1 MPFQHFSA
9 NEAVNERKTYY
20 LGKAREN
27 YPPMFYKEIRPMPQ
41 GITGKGAF
49 EFVLDLGDHYVGK
62 FSFSMDNVD
71 DYISAPV
78 RTTIRFAEDL
88 RELNAD
94 FSTYHGDLCS
104 SWLQEEVLNIEFP
117 GDVVMERRYACRYI
131 KFTINEAR
139 RTVKFD
145 NFCFTSSTSAD
156 DTKLK
161 PARIED
167 PMLQK
172 IDKIA
177 CKTLRDCMQTFF
189 EDGPKR
195 DRRMWTGDLRLQAL
209 ANYYTFDNRE
219 TVKRSMYL
227 FAASDYDQLGF
238 LPGYV
243 YERPYFF
250 TGRDHI
256 ADYAM
261 FYVCLVCDY
270 LEHTGDKE
278 TALDLLPVC
287 KEQMQALANVLDE
300 RGIVVNQPG
309 WFAFIDWNH
318 GLEKMTS
325 LQGIYLYTLEK
336 FAAMLEQLGDE
347 EASAYKAQMEKIRK
361 ASYEHLFDKE
371 QGIFCNAT
379 DKFDKSVHSQVFMIL
394 GGVIGGEEGKKAL
407 LSTLGNPEIRQ
418 PKTPYMQHYTI
429 EAMMKLGMVEE
440 AKQFMVDFWG
450 GMVELGA
457 DTFWE
462 AFVPGDLDFS
472 PYNDHMIDS
481 LCHAWSC
488 TPTYLIRRF
497 FI

>member
-1 MPFQHFSA
+1 MPFNRFCA
-9 NEAVNERKTYY
+9 KEAVNERKTHY
-20 LGKAREN
+20 LNKAREN
-27 YPPMFYKEIRPMPQ
+27 FPPMFYKEIRPMPE
-41 GITGKGAF
+41 GVTGHKDF

-71 DYISAPV
+71 DFISAPV

-88 RELNAD
+88 KELNAD
-94 FSTYHGDLCS
+94 FSTYHGKLCA
-104 SWLQEEVLNIEFP
+104 SWLQEETLNLEFP

-131 KFTINEAR
+131 KFTVRDAR
-139 RTVKFD
+139 RLVKFD

-161 PARIED
+161 PAVIED
-167 PMLQK
+167 PMMRK

-209 ANYYTFDNRE
+209 ANYYTFDRRE
-219 TVKRSMYL
+219 VVKRSLYL
-227 FAASDYDQLGF
+227 FAASDYDELGF
-238 LPGYV
+238 LPGYI

-261 FYVCLVCDY
+261 FFVCCVCDY
-270 LEHTGDKE
+270 FEHTGDRE
-278 TALDLLPVC
+278 TVLDLMPVC
-287 KEQMQALANVLDE
+287 KEQMQALQNVLDE

-309 WFAFIDWNH
+309 WFAFIDWNDK
-318 GLEKMTS
+318 LKKMTS

-336 FAAMLEQLGDE
+336 FAEMLEKLGDSDA
-347 EASAYKAQMEKIRK
+347 ASCTEQLAKIRK

-371 QGIFCNAT
+371 SGTFCNAT
-379 DKFDKSVHSQVFMIL
+379 DEYNKSVHSQVFMIL
-394 GGVIGGEEGKKAL
+394 GGVISGEEGRKAL
-407 LSTLGNPEIRQ
+407 NTMINDPEACQ
-418 PKTPYMQHYTI
+418 PNTPYMQHYVI
-429 EAMMKLGMVEE
+429 EAMLKLGMEQE
-440 AKQFMVDFWG
+440 AKDFMVSFWG
-450 GMVELGA
+450 GMVEAGA

-462 AFVPGDLDFS
+462 AYVPGDPDFS
-472 PYNDHMIDS
+472 PYGDHMIDS

-497 FI
+497 FL

>member
-1 MPFQHFSA
+1 MPFNPFSA
-9 NEAVNERKTYY
+9 NEAINERKSYY

-27 YPPMFYKEIRPMPQ
+27 YPPMFYKEIRPMSQ
-41 GITGKGAF
+41 GVTGKGAF

-88 RELNAD
+88 NELNAD
-94 FSTYHGDLCS
+94 FSTYHGNLCS

-117 GDVVMERRYACRYI
+117 GDVQMERRYSCRYI
-131 KFTINEAR
+131 KFTIQEAR
-139 RTVKFD
+139 RLVKFD
-145 NFCFTSSTSAD
+145 NFCFLSSTSAD

-161 PARIED
+161 PVVIED
-167 PMLQK
+167 PMLNK

-209 ANYYTFDNRE
+209 ANYYTYDNRE
-219 TVKRSMYL
+219 TVKRSLYL
-227 FAASDYDQLGF
+227 FAASDYNELGF

-243 YERPYFF
+243 YESPYFF

-261 FYVCLVCDY
+261 FYVCCLCDY
-270 LEHTGDKE
+270 FEHTGDKE
-278 TALDLLPVC
+278 TAIDLLPVC
-287 KEQMQALANVLDE
+287 KEQMQAFENVLDD

-309 WFAFIDWNH
+309 WFAFIDWNKD
-318 GLEKMTS
+318 LKKMTA
-325 LQGIYLYTLEK
+325 LQGTYLYALEK
-336 FAAMLEQLGDE
+336 FAAMLKALGDADAE
-347 EASAYKAQMEKIRK
+347 RYEAQLAKIRK
-361 ASYEHLFDKE
+361 ASYEHLFDKA
-371 QGIFCNAT
+371 QGIFCNET
-379 DKFDKSVHSQVFMIL
+379 DAFNKSVHAQVFMIL
-394 GGVIGGEEGKKAL
+394 GGVIEGEEGKKAL
-407 LSTLGNPEIRQ
+407 NAMLSDPEACQ
-418 PKTPYMQHYTI
+418 PKTPYMQHYVI
-429 EAMMKLGMVEE
+429 EAMMKLGMVQE
-440 AKQFMVDFWG
+440 AKDFMVDFWG
-450 GMVELGA
+450 GMVEAGA

-462 AFVPGDLDFS
+462 AYVPGDPTFS
-472 PYNDHMIDS
+472 PYGDHMIDS

-488 TPTYLIRRF
+488 TPTYLIRRL

>member
-1 MPFQHFSA
+1 MPFQPFSA
-9 NEAVNERKTYY
+9 NEAVTERKAYY

-27 YPPMFYKEIRPMPQ
+27 YPPMFYKEIRPMPE
-41 GITGKGAF
+41 GITGKKAF

-88 RELNAD
+88 KELNAD
-94 FSTYHGDLCS
+94 FSTYHGNLCS

-117 GDVVMERRYACRYI
+117 GDVHMERRYSCRYI
-131 KFTINEAR
+131 KFTIHEAR
-139 RTVKFD
+139 RLVKFD

-161 PARIED
+161 PAVIED
-167 PMLQK
+167 PMLNK

-177 CKTLRDCMQTFF
+177 VKTLRDCMQTFF

-195 DRRMWTGDLRLQAL
+195 DRRMWTGDLRRQAL

-219 TVKRSMYL
+219 TVKRSLYL
-227 FAASDYDQLGF
+227 FAAADYDKLGF

-243 YERPYFF
+243 YEKPYFF
-250 TGRDHI
+250 SGRDHI

-261 FYVCLVCDY
+261 FYVCCLCDY
-270 LEHTGDKE
+270 FEHTGDKE
-278 TALDLLPVC
+278 TAIDLLPVC
-287 KEQMQALANVLDE
+287 KEQMQALANVLDD

-309 WFAFIDWNH
+309 WFAFIDWNKD
-318 GLEKMTS
+318 LKKMTS
-325 LQGIYLYTLEK
+325 LQGVYLYALEK
-336 FAAMLEQLGDE
+336 FAAMLKALGDE
-347 EASAYKAQMEKIRK
+347 EAATYEQQLEKIRK

-371 QGIFCNAT
+371 IGAFVNAT
-379 DKFDKSVHSQVFMIL
+379 DEYNKSVHSQVFMIL

-407 LSTLGNPEIRQ
+407 NTMLNDPEACQ
-418 PKTPYMQHYTI
+418 PKTPYMQHYVI
-429 EAMMKLGMVEE
+429 EAMMKLGMVQE
-440 AKQFMVDFWG
+440 AKDFMVAFWG
-450 GMVELGA
+450 GMVEAGA

-462 AFVPGDLDFS
+462 AYVPGDPDFS
-472 PYNDHMIDS
+472 PYGDHMIDS

-497 FI
+497 FL

>member
-1 MPFQHFSA
+1 MPFNPFSA
-9 NEAVNERKTYY
+9 NEAVNERKNYY
-20 LGKAREN
+20 LGKARQN
-27 YPPMFYKEIRPMPQ
+27 MPPMFYKEVRPMPE
-41 GITGKGAF
+41 GVTGKGAF

-88 RELNAD
+88 NELNAD
-94 FSTYHGDLCS
+94 FSTYHGNLCA

-117 GDVVMERRYACRYI
+117 GDVKMERRYSCRYI
-131 KFTINEAR
+131 KFTIHEAR
-139 RTVKFD
+139 RLVKFD

-161 PARIED
+161 PAVIED

-209 ANYYTFDNRE
+209 ANYYTYDNRE
-219 TVKRSMYL
+219 TVKRSLYL
-227 FAASDYDQLGF
+227 FAASDYNELGF

-261 FYVCLVCDY
+261 FYVCCLCDY
-270 LEHTGDKE
+270 FEHTGDKE
-278 TALDLLPVC
+278 TAIDLLPVC
-287 KEQMQALANVLDE
+287 KEQMEAFARVLDD
-300 RGIVVNQPG
+300 RGIVINQPG
-309 WFAFIDWNH
+309 WFAFIDWNKS
-318 GLEKMTS
+318 LKKMTA
-325 LQGIYLYTLEK
+325 LQGTYLYALEK
-336 FAAMLEQLGDE
+336 FVAMLKALGDE
-347 EASAYKAQMEKIRK
+347 EAEAYEAQLAKIRK
-361 ASYEHLFDKE
+361 ASYEHLFDQEK
-371 QGIFCNAT
+371 GYFCNAT
-379 DKFDKSVHSQVFMIL
+379 DEFNKSVHAQVFMIL
-394 GGVIGGEEGKKAL
+394 GGVIDGEAGKKAL
-407 LSTLGNPEIRQ
+407 NAMLNDPEACQ
-418 PKTPYMQHYTI
+418 PNTPYMQHYVI
-429 EAMMKLGMVEE
+429 EAMMKLGMVQE
-440 AKQFMVDFWG
+440 AKDFMVAFWG
-450 GMVELGA
+450 GMVEAGA

-462 AFVPGDLDFS
+462 AYVPGDPSFS
-472 PYNDHMIDS
+472 PYGDHMIDS